1 MALGRQPAPVCAI
14 AGLAVTALM
23 AGVMLLWPSRQPVQD
38 DFFTGDAAFVQIS
51 ADQDLTASYLR
62 SFCDEET
69 AAVQVLLSGAGS
81 LTRESLLWAANQMD
95 SRLSDVLMLG

>member
-14 AGLAVTALM
+14 AGLAATALV
-23 AGVMLLWPSRQPVQD
+23 AGVLLLWPSPPSAQD
-38 DFFTGDAAFVQIS
+38 DFFAGGASFVQIS

-69 AAVQVLLSGAGS
+69 AAVQTLLLGAGS
-81 LTRESLLWAANQMD
+81 LTREPLLWASNQMD
-95 SRLSDVLMLG
+95 SRLADVLMLG